1 MPRIVTIPMA
11 ASSMVLGKLPE
22 HELGGHVLMAG
33 NKETKERRAIGALR
47 GNVATEK

>member
-11 ASSMVLGKLPE
+11 ASSIVLGKLPE

-33 NKETKERRAIGALR
+33 NKETKGTAGYRRIARQR
-47 GNVATEK
+47 GD